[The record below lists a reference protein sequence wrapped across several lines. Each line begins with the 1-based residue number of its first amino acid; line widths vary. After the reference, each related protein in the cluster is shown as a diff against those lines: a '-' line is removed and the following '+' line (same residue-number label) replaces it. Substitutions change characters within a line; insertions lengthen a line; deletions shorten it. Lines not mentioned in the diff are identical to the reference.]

1 MGKGH
6 AQGNTRT
13 RVLSE
18 FFLRP
23 EVLWRAGALGCF
35 SAPLV
40 RLLQEVSHF
49 FPEGTHT
56 RSASS
61 ALEPCYQDRV
71 GSGWE
76 VGETLDR
83 KTSYEAVAESR
94 RERPVPESDEAL
106 GHVVPSAGSF
116 LLAGWARVNRL
127 ISLSFKLLISGD
139 DNYLFPTA
147 FLYG

>member
-1 MGKGH
+1 MPFCGPRHTQQALLCLGELDLGISVGKGH

-23 EVLWRAGALGCF
+23 KVLWRAGALGCF
-35 SAPLV
+35 SVPLV

-61 ALEPCYQDRV
+61 ALESCYQDRV

-94 RERPVPESDEAL
+94 
-106 GHVVPSAGSF
+106 
-116 LLAGWARVNRL
+116 
-127 ISLSFKLLISGD
+127 
-139 DNYLFPTA
+139 
-147 FLYG
+147 